1 MTSRYSAEIADKN
14 LFRQGGKNVSSRTL
28 NTSSKMMTSRYS
40 VETITNKFDYTGQE
54 DPKSISP
61 NTSTKSMT
69 DKRKSIVIRSAA
81 DKRKSITEDAERYFS
96 ATFTTEEGDWEVR
109 PEVKFRFSPAY
120 IKYATAHPQPKPILR
135 LHSSHKVGEL
145 KAVASNLSAA
155 YLRNKCP
162 HGLGAL
168 SHTLDTL
175 TNVVP
180 SNEYKNKKNAIA
192 AAADAFTKNKKIN
205 IATAMRAVLYH
216 QAFNA
221 TKKTI
226 APMPTPPTPPPNNG
240 IYIGDVEILAHDPE
254 GYGVKVRHN
263 AQGDYPTYNP
273 TNDDSHNMLL
283 PENLIKKILRMRPNF
298 LGQKFKLLTLK
309 YQQERLDGICPFK
322 MWIKMNKRRRK
333 INKKRITA
341 LTKLA
346 NDTMCAD
353 RLAEHVNSADLMNPA
368 FIACREA
375 CIDTFDDCPEQLH
388 PVKYYGTF
396 FDAQSRFEH
405 TRIGLYYEERRQ
417 LIARGIIDPLKITN
431 KLGVFDKGCY
441 PSSCRA
447 LLYGFTYEGLCGTPG
462 SVLDKKIA
470 HDIKYV
476 VERAQR
482 HPGTTRNLY
491 VIGDAERNSLKIKVI
506 KKDVAGVARTSHANP
521 SKITRKT
528 VLGCSATVNAIKK
541 LVVGTKIAAIVGK
554 TGDWKKMLPFVIT
567 RFNVFDADRHTAGND
582 CWVAGGHENYY
593 CFTIDSIT
601 RGKNP
606 RGVSTSSR
614 NTNLYE
620 MAWRHPVLTSSQM
633 TQGEQRLAAHKLFK
647 EIVNVEIACYKAWL
661 LWNER
666 QGAGRKLKDI
676 MAAVRHSSF
685 RAPYA
690 DEKVVYG
697 GKVLVASERSMPKYQ
712 YAFEGGGCSWELRLP
727 YLNHDGVDG
736 VRYTEMDYAVNDL
749 IKTHTFDEH
758 ANRRESC
765 CLVKNTNY
773 PEHQYALDGGQ
784 ASRAWSV
791 PQLTTGDCAG
801 LLTNSFREMS
811 TYKDRTRFN
820 LHGWGR
826 HDKSTGFWLPQ

>member
-14 LFRQGGKNVSSRTL
+14 LFRQGDKNVSSRTL

-40 VETITNKFDYTGQE
+40 VETITNKFDCSGQE
-54 DPKSISP
+54 D
-61 NTSTKSMT
+61 SMT
-69 DKRKSIVIRSAA
+69 DKRKSINEDAA

-96 ATFTTEEGDWEVR
+96 ATFTTKEGDWEVR

-226 APMPTPPTPPPNNG
+226 TPMPTPPTPPPNNG
-240 IYIGDVEILAHDPE
+240 IYIGDVEILAHDPD
-254 GYGVKVRHN
+254 GYGVGVRHN
-263 AQGDYPTYNP
+263 PQGDYPTYNP

-283 PENLIKKILRMRPNF
+283 PENLIKKILRMRPNL
-298 LGQKFKLLTLK
+298 LGEKMKTKMRRYQGDVAYLEKKGKRSPPFTVWLK
-309 YQQERLDGICPFK
+309 MDKRRHKIN
-322 MWIKMNKRRRK
+322 NKRVA
-333 INKKRITA
+333 A
-341 LTKLA
+341 LEELA
-346 NDTMCAD
+346 NKTMCKHYNC
-353 RLAEHVNSADLMNPA
+353 EHLNTRQEFGAGV
-368 FIACREA
+368 EA
-375 CIDTFDDCPEQLH
+375 MITECIDTYEDCPEGIT
-388 PVKYYGTF
+388 PVDYNKSFYN
-396 FDAQSRFEH
+396 AQSRFEH
-405 TRIGLYYEERRQ
+405 TRIALYYEERRQ

-470 HDIKYV
+470 YDIKYC
-476 VERAQR
+476 VERNQR
-482 HPGTTRNLY
+482 HPSTTRNLY
-491 VIGDAERNSLKIKVI
+491 VVGDAERNSLKIKVI
-506 KKDVAGVARTSHANP
+506 KKDVVGVARTSHANP

-567 RFNVFDADRHTAGND
+567 RFNVFDADRSTAGND
-582 CWVAGGHENYY
+582 CWGQQGHENYY

-620 MAWRHPVLTSSQM
+620 MAFRQYDNTLSPGQ
-633 TQGEQRLAAHKLFK
+633 QRLAAHKLFK

-712 YAFEGGGCSWELRLP
+712 YAFEGRDCSMDLRLP

-736 VRYTEMDYAVNDL
+736 VRYPEMDYAVNDL

-801 LLTNSFREMS
+801 LLTEAFVNAS
-811 TYKDRTRFN
+811 TYKDRTKFN
-820 LHGWGR
+820 LTRWGGN
-826 HDKSTGFWLPQ
+826 DKTTGFWLPQ